1 MKETNTVSLVMAT
14 SWRISVSND
23 LRYGSVF
30 GKLGPHASHYSP
42 FSINMGPHVIN
53 HHSVTVTRKLLLK
66 VRQNNMLWMYDTIA
80 EFQAEYIPYFLFFF
94 HHSVSALLKITIST
108 GSLWWSGK
116 GKNLECHHISGAIH
130 LPCKTKSYFS
140 SLSYTNMS
148 YCILAYL
155 NIRKKSICGLHFP
168 FGISYVFL
176 IDPDLTHFSQKIKKI
191 KIIISI
197 E

>member
-130 LPCKTKSYFS
+130 LPCKTKLYFS
-140 SLSYTNMS
+140 SYLTRIWATVFWLIWISGRNLSVDCTFHLG
-148 YCILAYL
+148 LA
-155 NIRKKSICGLHFP
+155 
-168 FGISYVFL
+168 VFL